1 MGSIKRKS
9 IINKEMQDKIPISI
23 IKLNSNHP
31 SESLEN
37 TPAITDPEVI
47 QVIHESI
54 GNGGQRSIIKIL

>member
-1 MGSIKRKS
+1 
-9 IINKEMQDKIPISI
+9 MQDKIPISI